1 MNLSQFQTKLP
12 ADPDASQ
19 LRQLSDEVG
28 RIATKLAR
36 LAVQPDASAN
46 SRFDQLANDGDRT
59 EVAIETVR
67 NVIHDRVLPALS
79 VLTLAVI
86 SAAFTAVD
94 LGPLA
99 LIAGTTLAR
108 LQFLQFYLASVIVT
122 ILPVTADLNERR
134 RLFRALRSNK
144 ARYGILLENTTDI
157 LIHLKPD
164 GTILY
169 ASPSIT
175 RLSGSQADKLINTNA
190 LALVGDEWRSHGVSR
205 RPGPSP
211 TR

>member
-67 NVIHDRVLPALS
+67 NVIHARRLRSHFFADELFADPAWDMLLDLFEAELSQHRVSISSLS
-79 VLTLAVI
+79 
-86 SAAFTAVD
+86 SAAAVPPTTA
-94 LGPLA
+94 LRW
-99 LIAGTTLAR
+99 IATMTNANL
-108 LQFLQFYLASVIVT
+108 F
-122 ILPVTADLNERR
+122 RR
-134 RLFRALRSNK
+134 RPDPCDGRRVFIELSPEASAAMRRYFSRLGK
-144 ARYGILLENTTDI
+144 AR
-157 LIHLKPD
+157 P
-164 GTILY
+164 
-169 ASPSIT
+169 
-175 RLSGSQADKLINTNA
+175 
-190 LALVGDEWRSHGVSR
+190 V
-205 RPGPSP
+205 
-211 TR
+211 